1 MEGRMVS
8 KAIVFLLLVATC
20 KAVPVLFNALPE
32 VGASTQYKT
41 EDNHGNY
48 AFGYS
53 EDHTSG
59 GSFRNE
65 AGDSLGN
72 KVGSYGLHDADGRAR
87 VVNYVADG
95 AGFRA
100 DVHTNEPGVDPTQ
113 DSADVTVNKALVVA
127 AAPAVVTHTKA
138 VVAPAVVAPAKAIM
152 PTLLA
157 LFVPFALAYA
167 QLPTP
172 TPPPMLHGLGWRDGN
187 FLPLLRPHSSNDLY

>member
-138 VVAPAVVAPAKAIM
+138 VVAPAVVAPAKAVVAPAPAIVSHSHLH
-152 PTLLA
+152 PSVALLHSPLYSVHA
-157 LFVPFALAYA
+157 PFAV
-167 QLPTP
+167 
-172 TPPPMLHGLGWRDGN
+172 G
-187 FLPLLRPHSSNDLY
+187 PLLVHGHRVIL